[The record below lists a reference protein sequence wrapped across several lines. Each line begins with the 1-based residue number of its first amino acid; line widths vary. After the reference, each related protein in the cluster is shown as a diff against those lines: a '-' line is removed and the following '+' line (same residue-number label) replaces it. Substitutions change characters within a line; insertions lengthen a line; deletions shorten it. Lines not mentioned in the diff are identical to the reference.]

1 MPKSDITLV
10 LFSSIKIDNRKV
22 RNITEESMR
31 HLEHFYI
38 KKMNKMPRFAFQG
51 TFSLDTNQLKLGAFS
66 EKDYKSKKI
75 AKGTPDKKT
84 LISLTH

>member
-1 MPKSDITLV
+1 MPKSDITLES
-10 LFSSIKIDNRKV
+10 FSSIKIDNRKV

-66 EKDYKSKKI
+66 EKDYKSKKLPK
-75 AKGTPDKKT
+75 AHQTKR
-84 LISLTH
+84 H